1 MTQEGASSERVTS
14 EEPIASRT
22 AAVPSTASR
31 YGAAPPTETAGYIAR
46 AHAKIQQGDIAAAR
60 RLLERASGS
69 DDGEAW
75 FVLAETYDPQR
86 LASWGVIGIKPDLE
100 KAKTFYQEAQRR
112 GAQGAP
118 KRLLAL
124 RN

>member
-1 MTQEGASSERVTS
+1 MAHEGASSKRVTS
-14 EEPIASRT
+14 AEPIASRT
-22 AAVPSTASR
+22 AAVPSTAWH
-31 YGAAPPTETAGYIAR
+31 YDAAPTEAAAYIAR

-60 RLLERASGS
+60 RLLERASRS

-75 FVLAETYDPQR
+75 FVLAETYDPQM
-86 LASWGVIGIKPDLE
+86 LASWGVIGMKPDLE
-100 KAKTFYQEAQRR
+100 KAKTLYQEAERG

>member
-1 MTQEGASSERVTS
+1 MVQEGASSERVTS

-22 AAVPSTASR
+22 AAVPSAASR
-31 YGAAPPTETAGYIAR
+31 YGAARTETAAYIAR

-60 RLLERASGS
+60 RLLERALGS
-69 DDGEAW
+69 DDGDAW
-75 FVLAETYDPQR
+75 FVLAETYDPQM
-86 LASWGVIGIKPDLE
+86 LAGWRVIGIKPDLE
-100 KAKTFYQEAQRR
+100 KAKTLYHEAQRR